1 MQVTI
6 YSKSDCPYCEK
17 IKTVFQLLEVQF
29 VEYKLG
35 EDFTR
40 ENFIQEFGE
49 GSTFPRVVIGDKLI
63 GGASDTIQYLK
74 ENNLL

>member
-6 YSKSDCPYCEK
+6 YSKSDCPYFEK

-49 GSTFPRVVIGDKLI
+49 GSTFPRVVIGDNLI
-63 GGASDTIQYLK
+63 GGASETISYLK

>member
-1 MQVTI
+1 MKVTI
-6 YSKSDCPYCEK
+6 YSKENCPYCEK
-17 IKTVFQLLEVQF
+17 VKKVFELLEVQF
-29 VEYKLG
+29 VEYKLDT
-35 EDFTR
+35 DFSR

>member
-49 GSTFPRVVIGDKLI
+49 GSTFPRVVIGDNLI
-63 GGASDTIQYLK
+63 GGASETISYLK